1 MPRLAALLGYIGGKL
16 FADQRGTV
24 FVEYTSLALLI
35 TLFALTVLSQFGGGP
50 APN

>member
-1 MPRLAALLGYIGGKL
+1 MSALAAILDYISRQL
-16 FADQRGTV
+16 FTDQRGTV
-24 FVEYTSLALLI
+24 FVEYTSLVLLI